1 MIIQS
6 TRVYVAGSFMKAAI
20 RIEEQKIEEIL
31 EYGSVPADID
41 YGDLRIVPG
50 FIDIH
55 CHGAFGWDTNDAT
68 PDGLE
73 YWAKKIVR
81 EGVTSFLATT
91 VTQMKPVLLEA
102 VKNVAEVME
111 QQKPGPDGA
120 EILGIHFEGPY
131 LNPKHKGAQPPEAIV
146 PPSVEEFRE
155 YQAAANGAIRVIT
168 LAPELDEEFALTR
181 YCRDTG
187 VRVSIGHTDAT
198 YEQVMLAA
206 ANGAVSITHTFDRRA
221 DAMKSAATVPFL
233 NNPPCPTRRSIRIS
247 SFFRTSIPIFR
258 DVIVEYRIAL
268 QRFASLNSTPGSW
281 YTIGNPADMPVTG
294 SPAI

>member
-111 QQKPGPDGA
+111 QH
-120 EILGIHFEGPY
+120 E
-131 LNPKHKGAQPPEAIV
+131 
-146 PPSVEEFRE
+146 
-155 YQAAANGAIRVIT
+155 VIKYVNLLIKT
-168 LAPELDEEFALTR
+168 KKTWQM
-181 YCRDTG
+181 
-187 VRVSIGHTDAT
+187 HDA
-198 YEQVMLAA
+198 
-206 ANGAVSITHTFDRRA
+206 
-221 DAMKSAATVPFL
+221 
-233 NNPPCPTRRSIRIS
+233 
-247 SFFRTSIPIFR
+247 
-258 DVIVEYRIAL
+258 
-268 QRFASLNSTPGSW
+268 
-281 YTIGNPADMPVTG
+281 
-294 SPAI
+294 